1 MKWQEGEHLTLEGRA
16 EPAVLSER
24 GKNKKAPTLLFLVC
38 VSSNQG
44 LTTIVTAGLLMI
56 CVQTGENK
64 QIQQWTPIQFF
75 CFLLNR
81 ASKQPTDVNC
91 MGGRKEGVFL
101 VPDKGEIV
109 P

>member
-1 MKWQEGEHLTLEGRA
+1 
-16 EPAVLSER
+16 
-24 GKNKKAPTLLFLVC
+24 
-38 VSSNQG
+38 
-44 LTTIVTAGLLMI
+44 MI

-101 VPDKGEIV
+101 VLDKGEIV